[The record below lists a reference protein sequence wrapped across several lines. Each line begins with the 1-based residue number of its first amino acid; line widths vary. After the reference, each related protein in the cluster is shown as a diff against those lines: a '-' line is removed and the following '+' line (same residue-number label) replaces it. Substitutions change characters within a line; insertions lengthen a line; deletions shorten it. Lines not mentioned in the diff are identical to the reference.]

1 MEKNDKEILKWILES
16 NSYNIDD
23 IEELIVII
31 NNILYNRVDN
41 RNVALLEGLEI
52 IKTIYESLIE
62 IDNEIKEGL

>member
-62 IDNEIKEGL
+62 IDNEIEEGL